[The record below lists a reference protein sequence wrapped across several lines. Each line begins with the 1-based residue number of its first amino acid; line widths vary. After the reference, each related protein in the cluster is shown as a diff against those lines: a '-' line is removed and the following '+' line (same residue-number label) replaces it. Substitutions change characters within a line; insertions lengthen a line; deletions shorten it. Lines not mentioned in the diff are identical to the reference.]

1 MKDFMKP
8 VAGNKMVELKAE
20 INDLKALLA
29 KTDDPDRIRHLKK
42 VISEKADLLQHFG
55 GQSPPGEM
63 TGAETR
69 RERT

>member
-42 VISEKADLLQHFG
+42 VISEKQTYYNILVDKVRLAK
-55 GQSPPGEM
+55 
-63 TGAETR
+63 
-69 RERT
+69 